1 MNQRPNRK
9 GLFALLL
16 LAVAFAALVAP
27 NAFASSLG
35 GRNFSSD
42 AKPPLFFRA
51 LAPDGPDD
59 QATIAYRKVFKSSYP
74 EFTEIKIS
82 QSGSATYDIRQ
93 LSDASAPQAAQIE
106 PALVA
111 RIFALAAKLHDFDDV
126 DIEMHHRIANLGQ
139 KTFTYQR
146 GAETHSVTFNYTLND
161 SAAQLLAIF
170 DDLAREQTDL
180 ADLERTMRYDRLGVN
195 DVLQQVDKDYANKLF
210 LNPGRFLPALDQIA
224 SDIHFIDIARERAR
238 TLAARIRASR

>member
-9 GLFALLL
+9 GFAALLL
-16 LAVAFAALVAP
+16 LSVAFAAIVAP
-27 NAFASSLG
+27 NAFAIRSSG
-35 GRNFSSD
+35 GNLSSRT
-42 AKPPLFFRA
+42 KPLLVPRA
-51 LAPDGPDD
+51 LAPDGPAD
-59 QATIAYRKVFKSSYP
+59 QATITYRKVFKSSYP

-82 QSGSATYDIRQ
+82 QSGAATYDIRQ
-93 LSDASAPQAAQIE
+93 LSDAASPQAAQID
-106 PALVA
+106 PPLAA
-111 RIFALAAKLHDFDDV
+111 RIFALAAKLRDFDNL

-161 SAAQLLAIF
+161 SASQLLAIF

-195 DVLQQVDKDYANKLF
+195 DVLQQVEKDYANKLF
-210 LNPGRFLPALDQIA
+210 LNPARFLPALDQLA
-224 SDIHFIDIARERAR
+224 SDTHFIDIARERAR